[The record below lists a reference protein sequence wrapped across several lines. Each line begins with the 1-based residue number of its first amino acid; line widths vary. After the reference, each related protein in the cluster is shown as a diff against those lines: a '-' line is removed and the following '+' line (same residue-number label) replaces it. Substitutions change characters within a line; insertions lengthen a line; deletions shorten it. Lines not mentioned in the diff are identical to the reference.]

1 MLQKLILNNSLLG
14 LINKN
19 CNDSL
24 DYDRDVFLLFTC
36 YDSFNSSRKQQAVKI
51 DACFN

>member
-19 CNDSL
+19 CNDSF

-36 YDSFNSSRKQQAVKI
+36 YDSFDSSRKQQAVKI